1 MGSDREQMA
10 LFNEDFEESALV
22 EYEKKG
28 GVHTAEDFEKNRPGE
43 TKLIQLWV
51 LAGLSQREISRQ
63 LKCSRNI
70 VSLIAQKMMEMN
82 LDGMKE
88 AVGKK
93 LRNLAL
99 IGTEELMRRVQHCPE
114 LMGTKDLAVMVGVA
128 VQNSQLL
135 SGHATEIHQW
145 DKREELTP
153 SEADYERMLLEEQKK
168 VAIDVSVVD
177 ERGMAAVEAGK
188 DGGDV

>member
-10 LFNEDFEESALV
+10 LFNEDFEESTLV
-22 EYEKKG
+22 EYEKNG

-51 LAGLSQREISRQ
+51 LAGLSQREIARQ

-82 LDGMKE
+82 LDVMKE

-99 IGTEELMRRVQHCPE
+99 IGTEELMRRVQHCPD

-135 SGHATEIHQW
+135 SGQATQIHQW
-145 DKREELTP
+145 DKRDELTP

-168 VAIDVSVVD
+168 GAVDVNVVE
-177 ERGMAAVEAGK
+177 ERGMAAGEAGK